1 MLSQQK
7 QKLYMVGITQN
18 KQECLTL
25 IVVPLKKRLRGSKEF
40 FRLDS
45 KGKVSKKRHE

>member
-1 MLSQQK
+1 MIITLTKKVDAISAKTK

-25 IVVPLKKRLRGSKEF
+25 IVVPL
-40 FRLDS
+40 
-45 KGKVSKKRHE
+45 

>member
-1 MLSQQK
+1 MLSQQKQK

-25 IVVPLKKRLRGSKEF
+25 IVAPLKKKV
-40 FRLDS
+40 
-45 KGKVSKKRHE
+45 KG